1 MQHFARLLPLL
12 ALAAATARAQD
23 PATLVDRSYPV
34 LPPIQ
39 ETYLQSVDHDYDPDP
54 NAPWRLSTGP
64 TPPLTSFEDWFR
76 GYTAERGV
84 TWPEGSSLSYLPLL
98 GRIDVRNT
106 EANHALFRFIVARW
120 QPQQIR
126 VNFQFASAAPA
137 AFRELGLE
145 DVLGTSLSPEEWSA
159 LRARLAAHP
168 GVELRDCP
176 TILARRGTI
185 DTAKGVS
192 EVIYPTEF
200 DVEPFRGDDGK
211 TGVRVE
217 PQDFRTREVG
227 TIAQVVPGVSPTE
240 QWLTLDMTPVTVF
253 PPSWR
258 DFAGPGSPA
267 AGAFVQPFFPVFAL
281 ATSVD
286 LRDGRTLVFGGVVV
300 DEPEKGSRVQ
310 LLFVSAERV
319 LLDGSPLPLARPVE
333 EPPPPGLETRH
344 FAILPAAGE
353 LALCVGADA
362 ASATNVT
369 LCLRELA
376 GHAGVDW
383 PEGSFL
389 RFDQID
395 WTVVVR
401 NTPENL
407 DRFRRALLRA
417 RIVPFQLRVR
427 TRFLSA
433 TPEAFESLSL
443 HERLG
448 GSFSPD
454 DWAALRAKLDAAPG
468 VETRAWPTL
477 LAQPGSTTTIKG
489 VTETIYPA
497 EFEIEPFF
505 LGDGTNAA
513 PNVDWSVATAVPV
526 NFQMREVGQI
536 VQLTPLLSSDGNRIT
551 VDLTQSLVLP
561 PVWKDY
567 ADPAAGVGAM
577 EQPFFPVVSLSAPF
591 DLPPGYTAILGG
603 TRVDDP
609 ATGPHHELF
618 AIGVDLVG
626 LDGEPFEP

>member
-34 LPPIQ
+34 
-39 ETYLQSVDHDYDPDP
+39 
-54 NAPWRLSTGP
+54 
-64 TPPLTSFEDWFR
+64 
-76 GYTAERGV
+76 
-84 TWPEGSSLSYLPLL
+84 
-98 GRIDVRNT
+98 
-106 EANHALFRFIVARW
+106 
-120 QPQQIR
+120 PQQIR
-126 VNFQFASAAPA
+126 VSLQFASAAPA

-145 DVLGTSLSPEEWSA
+145 DVLGDSLLPEEWSA

-176 TILARRGTI
+176 TMLARRGTI

-217 PQDFRTREVG
+217 PEDFRTREVG
-227 TIAQVVPGVSPTE
+227 FIVQVTPGVSPTE
-240 QWLTLDMTPVTVF
+240 QWLTLDLTPATVF

-267 AGAFVQPFFPVFAL
+267 AGAFVQPFFPVFSL

-319 LLDGSPLPLARPVE
+319 LLDGSPLPLVRPVE
-333 EPPPPGLETRH
+333 EPPPPGLETRR
-344 FAILPAAGE
+344 FAILPTVWE
-353 LALCVGADA
+353 LAVLDA
-362 ASATNVT
+362 GGEPFSVTNGVPY
-369 LCLRELA
+369 LRKLA
-376 GHAGVDW
+376 GHEGVDW
-383 PEGSFL
+383 PEGSFVRL
-389 RFDQID
+389 DEVN
-395 WTVVVR
+395 WTAVVR
-401 NTPENL
+401 NTTENL
-407 DRFRRALLRA
+407 DRFRRALVRA
-417 RIVPFQLRVR
+417 RLVPFQFRVR

-454 DWAALRAKLDAAPG
+454 EWAALRAKLDAAPG

-536 VQLTPLLSSDGNRIT
+536 VQLTPLVSTDGTRIT

-567 ADPAAGVGAM
+567 AAPAADVGSM
-577 EQPFFPVVSLSAPF
+577 EQPFFPVSHLSAPF
-591 DLPPGYTAILGG
+591 DLPPGFTALLGG